1 MCEILLHV
9 SRNLYQVHDLK
20 KTTIYNSLYRYV
32 FYDTFNLLS
41 DLFVYMYNSQRSPI
55 TMDVWYLTLV
65 NHVHFAVHD
74 K

>member
-32 FYDTFNLLS
+32 FYDTFNFLS
-41 DLFVYMYNSQRSPI
+41 DLFIYK
-55 TMDVWYLTLV
+55 L
-65 NHVHFAVHD
+65 
-74 K
+74 